1 MKYTIYQITNTLNG
15 KIYIGKHQ
23 TENIND
29 GYFGSGTAL
38 RDAIKKYGK
47 QHFSKEVLFV
57 FDNEAEMNQK
67 ERELIT
73 EEFVQR
79 QDTYNLGVGG
89 EGGPH
94 FKGKTH
100 SKETIEKMV
109 KNRVFVV
116 TDEYRKK
123 RSEINKN
130 RVLSDIAKKNISNAA
145 KKPKSEETKN
155 KLRDAYAA
163 RIVAGYTIHRNV
175 KLSDDTKRKISNS
188 VSGEHNPMFGKTHSA
203 ETRQKISDA
212 MKGKPSRQV
221 ECPFCKKTGAAR
233 IMPRYHFDNCKHKN
247 GV

>member
-1 MKYTIYQITNTLNG
+1 MKYTIYQITNTING

-29 GYFGSGTAL
+29 NYFGSGIAL
-38 RDAIKKYGK
+38 RNAIKKYGK

-57 FDNEAEMNQK
+57 FDTEAEMNQK

-109 KNRVFVV
+109 KNRVFVI
-116 TDEYRKK
+116 TDEYRTKL
-123 RSEINKN
+123 SEVNKN
-130 RVLSDIAKKNISNAA
+130 RVLSDTAKKNISDAA

-163 RIVAGYTIHRNV
+163 RRDATLN
-175 KLSDDTKRKISNS
+175 DDTKRKISKS
-188 VSGEHNPMFGKTHSA
+188 VSGENNPMFGKTHSV

-212 MKGKPSRQV
+212 MTGKLSRQV

-233 IMPRYHFDNCKHKN
+233 IMPRYHFDNCKYKN